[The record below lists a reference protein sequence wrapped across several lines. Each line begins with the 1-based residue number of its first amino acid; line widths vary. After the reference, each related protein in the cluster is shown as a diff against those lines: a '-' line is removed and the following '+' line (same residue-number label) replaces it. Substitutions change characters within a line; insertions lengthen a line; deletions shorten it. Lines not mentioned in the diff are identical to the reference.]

1 MSKQDYIQLRTLT
14 DQFYADN
21 KGLQEA
27 LDGSN
32 DGKVRGYGIV
42 VIDLNGLV
50 FGIPLRSHLNHKFG
64 FVSERSEGVKKG
76 LDYTKALLIK
86 KEEYVSRA
94 YKIPTPEFTPHINDN
109 KEKIQEDFNKFVNR
123 YIEANVK
130 KDENILRN
138 YRYSTLKNYHKELG
152 LED

>member
-94 YKIPTPEFTPHINDN
+94 YKIPTSEFTHINDN

>member
-21 KGLQEA
+21 KGLKEA

-42 VIDLNGLV
+42 VIDLKGLM

-64 FVSERSEGVKKG
+64 FVSERSEGVTKG
-76 LDYTKALLIK
+76 LDYTKALLIQ

-94 YKIPTPEFTPHINDN
+94 YKIPAAEFIHINDN

-123 YIEANVK
+123 YIDAHFK

>member
-1 MSKQDYIQLRTLT
+1 MSKQDYIKLRTLT

-27 LDGSN
+27 LDSSN

-42 VIDLNGLV
+42 VIDLKGLM

-64 FVSERSEGVKKG
+64 FVSQRSEGTTKG
-76 LDYTKALLIK
+76 LDYTKALLIQ
-86 KEEYVSRA
+86 KEEYVSRS
-94 YKIPTPEFTPHINDN
+94 YKIPVDEFTYINDK
-109 KEKIQEDFNKFVNR
+109 KEKIQEEFKKFVTR
-123 YIEANVK
+123 YTEAHFK

>member
-94 YKIPTPEFTPHINDN
+94 YKIPTPEFTHINDS

>member
-1 MSKQDYIQLRTLT
+1 
-14 DQFYADN
+14 
-21 KGLQEA
+21 
-27 LDGSN
+27 
-32 DGKVRGYGIV
+32 
-42 VIDLNGLV
+42 
-50 FGIPLRSHLNHKFG
+50 
-64 FVSERSEGVKKG
+64 
-76 LDYTKALLIK
+76 
-86 KEEYVSRA
+86 YVSRA
-94 YKIPTPEFTPHINDN
+94 YKIPTHEFTHINDN

>member
-1 MSKQDYIQLRTLT
+1 MSKQDYIQLRSLT

-21 KGLQEA
+21 KGLEEA
-27 LDGSN
+27 LDESN

-42 VIDLNGLV
+42 IIDIKGLT

-64 FVSERSEGVKKG
+64 FVSDRSATGTKG
-76 LDYTKALLIK
+76 LDYTKALLIQN
-86 KEEYVSRA
+86 EAYVSRA
-94 YKIPTPEFTPHINDN
+94 YKIPTAEFTRINDN

-123 YIEANVK
+123 YIEAHIK

-138 YRYSTLKNYHKELG
+138 YRYSTLQNYHKELE

>member
-94 YKIPTPEFTPHINDN
+94 YKIPTPEFTHINDK

>member
-42 VIDLNGLV
+42 VIDLNGLM

-76 LDYTKALLIK
+76 LDYTKALLIQ

-94 YKIPTPEFTPHINDN
+94 YKIPAPEFIHINDN

-123 YIEANVK
+123 YIEAHVK
-130 KDENILRN
+130 NDENILRN